1 MIGMGLKKYAQ
12 ENGLKVDAGVAY
24 GSLKG
29 YAVTMREGE
38 NIKQILFATS
48 FSDPAQSEALLALLN
63 SRDLTEE
70 FRVKNLTVAPNGI
83 NIVFNDTVGT
93 MKKIEAFLE
102 WFLPLLSQ
110 YGASGADVC
119 NECGMQI
126 TDGGT
131 WVLKNGAVAFHVHS
145 GCARKIQESTDS
157 ENTKRKE
164 ERTGSYA
171 TGAVGA
177 LIGAALGSIVWA
189 IIWAMGYLAAL
200 AGLAIGFLANKGYGL
215 LKGKE
220 GKGKIAV
227 LIVAII
233 VGVLLGTA
241 LGYGADLVIAMNEES
256 IPMEYFGEMV
266 TIIMESDEFWGE
278 FALNSGLG
286 ILFAALGTFGMLRQ
300 ESKNVADEKVKI
312 LK

>member
-24 GSLKG
+24 GNLRG
-29 YAVTMREGE
+29 YAVTMQEGE
-38 NIKQILFATS
+38 NIKQILFVTS
-48 FSDPAQSEALLALLN
+48 FADPAQSEALLSFLN
-63 SRDLTEE
+63 SQDLTKE
-70 FRVKNLTVAPNGI
+70 FRVKSLTVAPNGI
-83 NIVFNDTVGT
+83 NVVFNDTVGT

-102 WFLPLLSQ
+102 WFLPLLGQ

-145 GCARKIQESTDS
+145 GCARKMQEATDF

-164 ERTGSYA
+164 EMTGSYA
-171 TGAVGA
+171 AGTVGAV
-177 LIGAALGSIVWA
+177 IGAALGAIVWA
-189 IIWAMGYLAAL
+189 VIWVMGYLAAL
-200 AGLAIGFLANKGYGL
+200 AGLVIGFLANKGYSL

-220 GKGKIAV
+220 GKAKIAI

-233 VGVLLGTA
+233 VGVLLGTI
-241 LGYGADLVIAMNEES
+241 LGYGADIMIAMDEEG
-256 IPMEYFGEMV
+256 IPMEYMGDLVMLLLEDGDFLGE
-266 TIIMESDEFWGE
+266 I
-278 FALNSGLG
+278 ALNAGLG
-286 ILFAALGTFGMLRQ
+286 MLFAALGTFGMLRQ
-300 ESKNVADEKVKI
+300 ESKKVADEKVKI

>member
-12 ENGLKVDAGVAY
+12 ENGLKVDSGVAY

-29 YAVTMREGE
+29 YAVTMQEGE

-48 FSDPAQSEALLALLN
+48 FADPAQSEALLALLN
-63 SRDLTEE
+63 SRDLTKE

-93 MKKIEAFLE
+93 MKKIETFLE

-119 NECGMQI
+119 SECGMQI

-145 GCARKIQESTDS
+145 GCARRMQESTAS

-189 IIWAMGYLAAL
+189 IIWALGYLAAL
-200 AGLAIGFLANKGYGL
+200 AGLAIGFLANKGYSL

-241 LGYGADLVIAMNEES
+241 LGYGVDLVIAMNEEG
-256 IPMEYFGEMV
+256 IPMEYLGDMV
-266 TIIMESDEFWGE
+266 TIILEDSEFQGE
-278 FALNSGLG
+278 FALNAGLG
-286 ILFAALGTFGMLRQ
+286 LLFAALGTFGMLHQ
-300 ESKNVADEKVKI
+300 EGKKVADQKVKI